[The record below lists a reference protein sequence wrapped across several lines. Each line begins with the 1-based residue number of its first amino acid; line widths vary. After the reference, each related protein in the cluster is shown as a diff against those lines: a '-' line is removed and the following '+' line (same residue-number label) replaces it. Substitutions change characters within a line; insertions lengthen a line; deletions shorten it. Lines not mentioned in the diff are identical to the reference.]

1 MKTPTI
7 RHASLAGIL
16 AVAAVVAACTDP
28 SVGASGGASGQP
40 EPAVSPPGTV
50 EPGVSSSPYDYGG
63 GASGAPGDEY
73 TDEYSAP

>member
-7 RHASLAGIL
+7 RYASLAGIL
-16 AVAAVVAACTDP
+16 AIAAVVAACTDP

-63 GASGAPGDEY
+63 GASAPADEY